1 MPLPSSRDP
10 EALRASLANWLC
22 RVIGDPVTVGP
33 LGVPDGAGFSSETYL
48 FDAEWNGDQHGLVCR
63 MAPEAADMP
72 VFPSY
77 DLALH
82 VNAMS
87 IVRRHSPAVP
97 VPEVLWHESDPSH
110 LGGEFY
116 IMERV
121 GGRGAPDNPP
131 YVFGSWVTEATS
143 EQRRIV
149 QDHCADLM
157 AGIHAIEVDTDIR
170 MVLTRPRWGDTPLDQ
185 HLGHQR
191 WYYDWARG
199 DASFPLIES
208 ALNWLETNRPELDP
222 VGVNWGDARIGN
234 ILFDTEGDLHPTAV
248 VDWEMACLGAPE
260 ADVTWQLMLH
270 HFFLDIADVMGM
282 GNPCPGFFN
291 GPEFVG
297 RYESTSGRK
306 LANLE
311 WYYVFAH
318 LRFAI
323 ITLRTSRRAIATG
336 EMEPSNDPQDL
347 INNRRILEAALSG
360 SNPYWDLS

>member
-10 EALRASLANWLC
+10 EALRSSLGKWLSHE
-22 RVIGDPVTVGP
+22 IGGPVTVGP
-33 LGVPDGAGFSSETYL
+33 LGVPDGAGYSSETYL
-48 FDAEWNGDQHGLVCR
+48 FDADWDGTRHGLVCR

-77 DLALH
+77 DLALQ
-82 VNAMS
+82 VRAMS
-87 IVRRHSPAVP
+87 VVRRQAPAVP
-97 VPEVLWHESDPSH
+97 VPKVLWHETDPSH
-110 LGGEFY
+110 LGDEFY
-116 IMERV
+116 VMERV
-121 GGRGAPDNPP
+121 AGRGAPDNPP
-131 YVFGSWVTEATS
+131 YVFGSWVTEATPQ
-143 EQRRIV
+143 QRRIV

-157 AGIHAIEVDTDIR
+157 AGIHAIKVDSATREI
-170 MVLTRPRWGDTPLDQ
+170 LTRPRWGDTPLDQ
-185 HLGHQR
+185 HLNHQR

-199 DASFPLIES
+199 DLSFPLIET
-208 ALNWLETNRPELDP
+208 ALVWLDANRPPDDP

-234 ILFDTEGDLHPTAV
+234 ILFDTEGDLHPIAV

-282 GNPCPGFFN
+282 GNPCPGFFD

-297 RYESTSGRK
+297 RYEATSGRK
-306 LANLE
+306 LQNLE

-336 EMEPSNDPQDL
+336 DMAPSDDPQDL

-360 SNPYWDLS
+360 SNPYWDL